1 MERRNVKIEE
11 VFSSRP
17 RMKIL
22 KLVDQL
28 GELNVSDIA
37 RRIGVNF
44 ATTSRHL
51 KVLEDE
57 GILQQR
63 TYGRIRMY
71 RFKQASPKAKA
82 VQLLIEAWKQ
92 DNKDPAIIQ
101 CPNCHSMVLA
111 STKFCCKCGF
121 QLRRADDT

>member
-1 MERRNVKIEE
+1 MKSMEFED

-22 KLVDQL
+22 KLVSQL
-28 GELNVSDIA
+28 GELNISDIA

-44 ATTSRHL
+44 TTTSIHL
-51 KVLEDE
+51 RVLEDE

-71 RFKQASPKAKA
+71 RFNQASNKAK
-82 VQLLIEAWKQ
+82 VIQDLIEVWENQKQ
-92 DNKDPAIIQ
+92 
-101 CPNCHSMVLA
+101 
-111 STKFCCKCGF
+111 
-121 QLRRADDT
+121 

>member
-1 MERRNVKIEE
+1 
-11 VFSSRP
+11 
-17 RMKIL
+17 MKIL
-22 KLVDQL
+22 KLIEQL

-57 GILQQR
+57 GVLQQR

-71 RFKQASPKAKA
+71 RFNQASQKAKA
-82 VQLLIEAWKQ
+82 VQNLIAAWEQEK
-92 DNKDPAIIQ
+92 KP
-101 CPNCHSMVLA
+101 
-111 STKFCCKCGF
+111 
-121 QLRRADDT
+121 

>member
-1 MERRNVKIEE
+1 MVEIEE

-22 KLVDQL
+22 KLIARL
-28 GELNVSDIA
+28 GELNVSDVA

-44 ATTSRHL
+44 TTTSRHL

-63 TYGRIRMY
+63 VYGRIRMY
-71 RFKQASPKAKA
+71 RFNQASAKA
-82 VQLLIEAWKQ
+82 RVVQNLIETWEEQ
-92 DNKDPAIIQ
+92 NK
-101 CPNCHSMVLA
+101 
-111 STKFCCKCGF
+111 K
-121 QLRRADDT
+121 